1 MVVSFGKH
9 MEGKLLEMTGIA
21 LGDSVPGKVYEIH
34 IQTNGVPDAEKA
46 VMILAE
52 KLYDEHKAHT
62 IWAEVDGDTIRLQ
75 VIGSPFAWAVLI
87 PFIPA
92 IMGLLGISIVLIS
105 VYSVLA
111 AIPSWAY
118 ALLAVGV
125 GLILVGP
132 WVGKTITGV
141 R

>member
-9 MEGKLLEMTGIA
+9 VEGRLIEIPTVV

-34 IQTNGVPDAEKA
+34 IKTNGVPDAEKT
-46 VMILAE
+46 VMLLAE

-62 IWAEVDGDTIRLQ
+62 IWAEVDGDTIRFQ
-75 VIGSPFAWAVLI
+75 VIGSPFVWAVLI

-92 IMGLLGISIVLIS
+92 IMGLLGISVVLIS

-111 AIPSWAY
+111 AIPSWAWG
-118 ALLAVGV
+118 LLVAGV
-125 GLILVGP
+125 ILIVAGP
-132 WVGKTITGV
+132 TIGKAFV
-141 R
+141 PEK